1 MGKVKKI
8 INDPENIV
16 DEVLDGLV
24 LASHGELTRDPG
36 SRVLRRTNIEPGK
49 VALVIGGGSG
59 HEPMYT
65 AFVGK
70 GLADAS
76 VAGNI
81 FAAPAPQ
88 HVHEAIKAAD
98 QGKGTLLV
106 YGNYAGDVLNFDM
119 GAELAEDDDDIETRT
134 VLGNDDVAT
143 SDPATR
149 RGIGGAFYMVKI
161 AGAACA
167 KAETLEEAEAI
178 VKKAQANIRT
188 LGVAVSAGSLPET
201 GEPTFELGDDEI
213 EIGLG
218 MHGEVGVERM
228 KLLPADEL
236 VTKMFDMIV
245 EDLPYQSGD
254 RIALMVNN
262 LGAST
267 YTEQLIVNRKVR
279 ELLADRGI
287 EVVRTDIS
295 AHFTSQETAGFSLTF
310 FKLDDELEALLEAP
324 AASVPYTRG

>member
-1 MGKVKKI
+1 
-8 INDPENIV
+8 
-16 DEVLDGLV
+16 
-24 LASHGELTRDPG
+24 
-36 SRVLRRTNIEPGK
+36 
-49 VALVIGGGSG
+49 
-59 HEPMYT
+59 
-65 AFVGK
+65 
-70 GLADAS
+70 
-76 VAGNI
+76 
-81 FAAPAPQ
+81 
-88 HVHEAIKAAD
+88 
-98 QGKGTLLV
+98 
-106 YGNYAGDVLNFDM
+106 
-119 GAELAEDDDDIETRT
+119 
-134 VLGNDDVAT
+134 
-143 SDPATR
+143 
-149 RGIGGAFYMVKI
+149 MVKI